1 MERLKL
7 KQEGLYL
14 WQMMGRG
21 DLRILLRLYL
31 ENQILREVGGNQ
43 GLNQEYKM
51 IGEGAYM
58 VGGV

>member
-1 MERLKL
+1 M
-7 KQEGLYL
+7 KQEGLYM